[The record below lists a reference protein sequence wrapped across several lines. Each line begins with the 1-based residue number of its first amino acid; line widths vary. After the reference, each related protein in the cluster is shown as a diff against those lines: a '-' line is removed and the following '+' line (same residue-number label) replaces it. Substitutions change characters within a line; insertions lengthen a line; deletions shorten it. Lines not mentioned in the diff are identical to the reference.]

1 MHDSRAAVTA
11 RAGLPLDKSFD
22 GVLLCGSRPVAEQQA
37 QREAFSLRNRVGV
50 PIILSGV
57 RVGCVDG
64 GEPWVLANRERQ
76 RF

>member
-1 MHDSRAAVTA
+1 MGSFCAEAA
-11 RAGLPLDKSFD
+11 
-22 GVLLCGSRPVAEQQA
+22 PVAEQQA

-57 RVGCVDG
+57 RVGCIDG